1 MVSLG
6 KYFLWFF
13 GLCLVLTMI
22 AGVLAAKLPNQ
33 IAGIVTALPYLIAMI
48 VVLFRFLKQQ
58 RRAPTPQERKKLCL
72 GFSLI
77 FWAYNL
83 LGVFI
88 GVLIFSQYD
97 PEVWQVFIS
106 SMQNLRFM
114 LTSLLMLLLIAI
126 PLYLISYWFYG
137 KQAQRM
143 ALKMFGE

>member
-6 KYFLWFF
+6 KYFLWFS

-97 PEVWQVFIS
+97 PEVWQVFMS

>member
-48 VVLFRFLKQQ
+48 VVLFLFLKQQ

-97 PEVWQVFIS
+97 PEVWQVFMS

>member
-97 PEVWQVFIS
+97 PEVWQVFMS

>member
-1 MVSLG
+1 MVSLS

-77 FWAYNL
+77 FWLYNL

-97 PEVWQVFIS
+97 PEVWQVFMS

>member
-1 MVSLG
+1 MSLG

-22 AGVLAAKLPNQ
+22 AGVLAAILPNQ
-33 IAGIVTALPYLIAMI
+33 IAGVVTALPYLIAMI
-48 VVLFRFLKQQ
+48 VVLFLFLKQQ

-77 FWAYNL
+77 FWSYNL

-88 GVLIFSQYD
+88 GVLIFSQHD
-97 PEVWQVFIS
+97 PEVWQVFMS

>member
-1 MVSLG
+1 MSLG

-22 AGVLAAKLPNQ
+22 AGVLAAILPNQ
-33 IAGIVTALPYLIAMI
+33 IAGVVTALPYLIAMI
-48 VVLFRFLKQQ
+48 VVLFLFLKQL
-58 RRAPTPQERKKLCL
+58 RRAPTHQERKKLCL

>member
-97 PEVWQVFIS
+97 PEVWQVFMS

-143 ALKMFGE
+143 ALKMFGK

>member
-6 KYFLWFF
+6 KYFLWFS

-48 VVLFRFLKQQ
+48 VVLFLFLKQQ
-58 RRAPTPQERKKLCL
+58 RRAPTHQERKKLCL

-97 PEVWQVFIS
+97 PEVWQVFMS

>member
-22 AGVLAAKLPNQ
+22 AGVLAAILPNQ
-33 IAGIVTALPYLIAMI
+33 IAGVVTALPYLIAMI
-48 VVLFRFLKQQ
+48 VVLFLFLKQQ

-77 FWAYNL
+77 FWFYNL